1 MVARS
6 DKMKQLFTLVRKVA
20 PSDASVL
27 ILGENG
33 TGKELVASALHQNSK
48 RAKGPFI
55 KINCAAIPSE
65 LIESELFGHKRG
77 SFTGALA
84 DRPGVIELADGGSLL
99 LDEIGEMPAAL
110 QAKLL
115 RVLQEREF
123 TPVGSTR
130 PIKSDFR
137 LICATNINLDAAL
150 ADKKLRQ
157 DLYFRINTFTLA
169 IPALRERT
177 TDIPLLAEYFLER
190 YAARHQRRV
199 TGIHP
204 DAMRMLQRHRWPGN
218 VRELEHAIERAVIV
232 ATEAQ
237 IQVADLP
244 ATLRDAEP
252 DMATRRRVSRASH
265 ARGDRADGDSAHAR
279 ADAVE
284 QARGGHH
291 SRRLPADAVQQAE
304 EVQPVEAAGAARR
317 ADQLTAGTHRRPH
330 VERPTRHSDRT
341 SDAFIRQVAHDLR
354 ASLNVVVSW
363 AELVK
368 AGQLP
373 PDDVSRAGETIVRHA
388 RHLSERLGV
397 ALDLWRLDSG
407 LLAPSMRVVSIG
419 AVVRAAVEDARRL
432 FDSRRVSCRLD
443 VRGDGSAS
451 VDAPRLAQALVV
463 LLGDAAANTPPDQS
477 VEVTVDADGAQ
488 VVIAHRRGGLM
499 PDQAAF
505 DRKRGGHQRQRPEAP
520 VRLRARAGQGARRA
534 QRRRARRRAGRRR
547 SRGDDRAAAATPIRN
562 TRRRHD
568 VVACRQFSAINKCDG
583 ARSLTGW
590 AASPRGRPGCRRR
603 RCSRSTSRTRTSRPA
618 SHQPPTRPAL
628 AARGRATAW

>member
-1 MVARS
+1 MVTGYGSVPKVVEAMNGGAFGFIEKPIDAMLLLAVLDKATEKLALAAENRRLRSELHDHATLDDMVARS

-33 TGKELVASALHQNSK
+33 TGKELVASAIHQNSK

-137 LICATNINLDAAL
+137 LICATNVNLDAAL

-169 IPALRERT
+169 IPPLRERT

-190 YAARHQRRV
+190 YTARHQRDGHRHSSRRDARAAAPPV
-199 TGIHP
+199 AGQRARTG
-204 DAMRMLQRHRWPGN
+204 ARHRARGH
-218 VRELEHAIERAVIV
+218 RRHRI
-232 ATEAQ
+232 
-237 IQVADLP
+237 ADSGGRP
-244 ATLRDAEP
+244 AGLA
-252 DMATRRRVSRASH
+252 ARRRARPGARRRDSRASH

-284 QARGGHH
+284 QARGRHH
-291 SRRLPADAVQQAE
+291 PRRLPADALQQAE
-304 EVQPVEAAGAARR
+304 EIQPAEAAGAGRR
-317 ADQLTAGTHRRPH
+317 AEQLIARDASRRPP
-330 VERPTRHSDRT
+330 VEQPSAETDRT

-373 PDDVSRAGETIVRHA
+373 PEDVSRAGDTIVRHA

-397 ALDLWRLDSG
+397 ALDP
-407 LLAPSMRVVSIG
+407 LA
-419 AVVRAAVEDARRL
+419 A
-432 FDSRRVSCRLD
+432 
-443 VRGDGSAS
+443 
-451 VDAPRLAQALVV
+451 
-463 LLGDAAANTPPDQS
+463 
-477 VEVTVDADGAQ
+477 
-488 VVIAHRRGGLM
+488 
-499 PDQAAF
+499 
-505 DRKRGGHQRQRPEAP
+505 RQRP
-520 VRLRARAGQGARRA
+520 VDHRAACLP
-534 QRRRARRRAGRRR
+534 GRRHR
-547 SRGDDRAAAATPIRN
+547 PG
-562 TRRRHD
+562 
-568 VVACRQFSAINKCDG
+568 
-583 ARSLTGW
+583 
-590 AASPRGRPGCRRR
+590 RGRRGP
-603 RCSRSTSRTRTSRPA
+603 
-618 SHQPPTRPAL
+618 PAL
-628 AARGRATAW
+628 RKPSRELSD

>member
-1 MVARS
+1 MTATTSLRVLVVDDEPDAAEALTLLLKPRGFDVRVAGTGDAARAVVSAWRPHVVLLDLMLPDVNGLDLLRDFRAAAPDTQVVMVTGYGSVPKVVEAMNDGAFGFIEKPIDAMLLLAVLGKATEKLALAAENRRLRSELHDHASLDDMVARS

-190 YAARHQRRV
+190 YSARHQREV

-204 DAMRMLQRHRWPGN
+204 DAMRVLQRHRWPGN

-237 IQVADLP
+237 IQAADLP

-252 DMATRRRVSRASH
+252 SM
-265 ARGDRADGDSAHAR
+265 
-279 ADAVE
+279 
-284 QARGGHH
+284 
-291 SRRLPADAVQQAE
+291 
-304 EVQPVEAAGAARR
+304 
-317 ADQLTAGTHRRPH
+317 
-330 VERPTRHSDRT
+330 
-341 SDAFIRQVAHDLR
+341 AHDDAIPAHHTLEEIERMAILR
-354 ASLNVVVSW
+354 TL
-363 AELVK
+363 
-368 AGQLP
+368 
-373 PDDVSRAGETIVRHA
+373 
-388 RHLSERLGV
+388 ERTQ
-397 ALDLWRLDSG
+397 W
-407 LLAPSMRVVSIG
+407 
-419 AVVRAAVEDARRL
+419 
-432 FDSRRVSCRLD
+432 
-443 VRGDGSAS
+443 
-451 VDAPRLAQALVV
+451 
-463 LLGDAAANTPPDQS
+463 N
-477 VEVTVDADGAQ
+477 
-488 VVIAHRRGGLM
+488 
-499 PDQAAF
+499 
-505 DRKRGGHQRQRPEAP
+505 K
-520 VRLRARAGQGARRA
+520 
-534 QRRRARRRAGRRR
+534 
-547 SRGDDRAAAATPIRN
+547 RAAATILG
-562 TRRRHD
+562 
-568 VVACRQFSAINKCDG
+568 VY
-583 ARSLTGW
+583 
-590 AASPRGRPGCRRR
+590 RPTLY
-603 RCSRSTSRTRTSRPA
+603 SKLKKYNLLKRPA
-618 SHQPPTRPAL
+618 PAGAPTN
-628 AARGRATAW
+628 